1 MEDKCVICGAD
12 VSDMSTQVCVNFTS
26 KTIETLLNKDKIK
39 LTNWQKNFL
48 KSTIPK
54 MKQN

>member
-12 VSDMSTQVCVNFTS
+12 VSDMSTQVCVNCTS

-48 KSTIPK
+48 KSIIPK
-54 MKQN
+54 MKRN

>member
-1 MEDKCVICGAD
+1 MEDKCVICGTD
-12 VSDMSTQVCVNFTS
+12 VSDMSTQVCANCSS

-39 LTNWQKNFL
+39 LTNREKIFL

-54 MKQN
+54 MKQI